1 MKNNYRTAIII
12 FIILF
17 IILIPL
23 AASPIGLISAISGLI
38 CSIISLW
45 IDIKNIEK

>member
-1 MKNNYRTAIII
+1 MKSYKTIMII
-12 FIILF
+12 FVILF
-17 IILIPL
+17 IILILL

-45 IDIKNIEK
+45 IDKNEKK

>member
-1 MKNNYRTAIII
+1 MKSYKTVSMI
-12 FIILF
+12 FMVLF

>member
-1 MKNNYRTAIII
+1 MKSYKTIMII
-12 FIILF
+12 FVILF

-23 AASPIGLISAISGLI
+23 ATSPIGLISAISGLI

-45 IDIKNIEK
+45 IDKNEKK

>member
-1 MKNNYRTAIII
+1 MKNNYRTAVII

-23 AASPIGLISAISGLI
+23 ATSPTGLISAISGLI

>member
-1 MKNNYRTAIII
+1 MKNNYRTAVII

-23 AASPIGLISAISGLI
+23 AASPVGLISAISGLI